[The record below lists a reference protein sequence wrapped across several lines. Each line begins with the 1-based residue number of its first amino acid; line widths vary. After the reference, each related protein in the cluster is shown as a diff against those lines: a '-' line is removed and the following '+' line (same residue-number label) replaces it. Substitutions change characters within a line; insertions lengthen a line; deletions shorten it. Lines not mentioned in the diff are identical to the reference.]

1 MVCRSWHLLCLVAAT
16 LTCIAVSSH
25 AGAPGDL
32 PRGGVAFVHVNVV
45 PMDRERVLEDQTV
58 LVEGDRIVA
67 IGKDVPIPADARI
80 IDGQRSAYL
89 SPGLADM
96 HSHSDTRNDLAIYLA
111 NGVTTIL
118 TMGGNRST
126 FIDWTVPAANAG
138 TIPGP
143 HVYTSLIV
151 DGTPEYGCFLIKT
164 PAEARAIVDLART
177 NGYDFMK
184 VYNNL
189 APEVFAALA
198 DEGHRQHMP
207 VVGHGVTQVGLERQL
222 AAGQVLVAHTEE
234 FFYTFFSKPGSVQT
248 DTPPDVRRI
257 PEAIA
262 LVKRYNAAV
271 TADPATYGAIAR
283 QIGRRD
289 VVDAFLSTPDIRYL
303 APNDRLRWRLDTYV
317 DKTAKLTPKYE
328 FLKIFL
334 KAMADAG
341 VLLVAGTDAP
351 AVPGMFPGFSLHQDL
366 AELEGAGL
374 TRFQALSTATRMP
387 GEFIARTKQGDAF
400 GTVSVGSRADLILST
415 DNPLANLASLRTP
428 IGVMAHGQWRDAAD
442 LRALEDAVAA
452 QYRIATQSAESVP

>member
-1 MVCRSWHLLCLVAAT
+1 
-16 LTCIAVSSH
+16 
-25 AGAPGDL
+25 
-32 PRGGVAFVHVNVV
+32 
-45 PMDRERVLEDQTV
+45 
-58 LVEGDRIVA
+58 
-67 IGKDVPIPADARI
+67 
-80 IDGQRSAYL
+80 
-89 SPGLADM
+89 M

-111 NGVTTIL
+111 SGVTTVL
-118 TMGGNRST
+118 TMGGSRNA
-126 FIDWTVPAANAG
+126 FVDWTVPAANAG

-143 HVYTSLIV
+143 HVYTSFIV

-164 PAEARAIVDLART
+164 PAEARAIVGLART

-198 DEGHRQHMP
+198 DEGRRQHMP

-262 LVKRYNAAV
+262 MVKRYNAAV
-271 TADPATYGAIAR
+271 TADPATYGAIVR

-303 APNDRLRWRLDTYV
+303 SPNERLRWRLDTYV

-351 AVPGMFPGFSLHQDL
+351 AVPGMFPGLSLHQDL

-415 DNPLANLASLRTP
+415 GNPLGNLATLRTP
-428 IGVMAHGQWRDAAD
+428 IGVMAHGQWRDATD
-442 LRALEDAVAA
+442 LRTL
-452 QYRIATQSAESVP
+452 RTTSLRNIASRRRPPDRTLESVP